1 MLFPKNILKM
11 LVSIGGGIE
20 VRFSKCDYVNF
31 VYVTDHGVHL
41 LLILLHFCIYINSTV

>member
-1 MLFPKNILKM
+1 M
-11 LVSIGGGIE
+11 LVSNGLEME
-20 VRFSKCDYVNF
+20 VRFSKCDCGNF